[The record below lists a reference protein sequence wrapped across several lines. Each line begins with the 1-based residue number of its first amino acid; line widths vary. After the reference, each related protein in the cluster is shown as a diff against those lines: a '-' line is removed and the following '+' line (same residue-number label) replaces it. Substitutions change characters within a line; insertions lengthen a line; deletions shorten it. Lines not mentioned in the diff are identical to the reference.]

1 MRTRQVKRWVMGA
14 AALALVGGC
23 STIGRQVFKQPA
35 VQLQDVRLTGLGVAG
50 GNLDVVLRVYNPNG
64 YRLDATRMHYQLK
77 VDTIPVAGGEITAP
91 NRFAGGDTTTV
102 HIPVQFT
109 YAGVGAAAREL
120 TQTGAVL
127 YTVVGDL
134 TVDTPI
140 GSHSFPFT
148 SSGTFSTLNA
158 RIH

>member
-1 MRTRQVKRWVMGA
+1 MRTQGVKRWVVA
-14 AALALVGGC
+14 AVAVAVVAGC
-23 STIGRQVFKQPA
+23 STLGRQVFNQPT
-35 VQLQDVRLTGLGVAG
+35 VQLQNVRLVGLGIAG

-64 YRLDATRMHYQLK
+64 YRLDATSMQYQLK
-77 VDTIPVAGGEITAP
+77 VDTIPVANGELSDR
-91 NRFAGGDTTTV
+91 NRFSGGDTTTV

-109 YAGVGAAAREL
+109 YAGVGAAGREL
-120 TQTGAVL
+120 MQTGAVR

-140 GSHSFPFT
+140 GSRSFPFT
-148 SSGTFSTLNA
+148 ASGTFSTMNA

>member
-1 MRTRQVKRWVMGA
+1 MRTQQLKRWAVGA
-14 AALALVGGC
+14 TALAFVGAC
-23 STIGRQVFKQPA
+23 STIGRQMFQQPA
-35 VQLQDVRLTGLGVAG
+35 VQLQDVRLTGVGIAG

-64 YRLDATRMHYQLK
+64 YRLDATSMHYQLN
-77 VDTIPVAGGEITAP
+77 VDTLPVAGGEITAA
-91 NRFAGGDTTTV
+91 NRFPGGDTTTV

-120 TQTGAVL
+120 TQTGAVR
-127 YTVVGDL
+127 YTVIGSL

-148 SSGTFSTLNA
+148 SSGT
-158 RIH
+158 